1 MLLNLRIPGPTPCPD
16 DVMEAM
22 SHPMINHRS
31 GDFKDVML
39 RVTQGVK
46 DVMKTEG
53 DPLILSASGTGG
65 LEAAI
70 VNVLSPGDKV
80 LSVGIGYFGDRFASI
95 AETYGANVTRLK
107 FPWGEAADSDS
118 ICNALRNDSSIK
130 AVIVTHN
137 ETSTGVTNDLLGIS
151 QIVKD
156 EFGKLLI
163 VDGVSSVSSL
173 PLPVDKWRCDVV
185 VTASQKGW
193 MVPPGLAFISMS
205 KEAWKANEVAS
216 MPRFYFDL
224 SKANNSLSKGET
236 PWTPALSAIF
246 AMDVAL
252 KRINDEGIENVFSRH
267 AALGN
272 FTRKNIESLGLSIL
286 PNKEVA
292 SNTVTAVAVPED
304 FDIARFR
311 KILRDEHDVVVAGG
325 QGALRDKIFRIGHLG
340 YVVESD
346 IRIALKA
353 ISTTLDSFGFRS
365 KTGTI

>member
-1 MLLNLRIPGPTPCPD
+1 MNLRIPGPTPCPD

-31 GDFKDVML
+31 SEFKDVML
-39 RVTQGVK
+39 RVTQGIK
-46 DVMKTEG
+46 DVMKTEA
-53 DPLILSASGTGG
+53 DLLILSASGTGG

-80 LSVGIGYFGDRFASI
+80 LSIGIGYFGDRFASI

-107 FPWGEAADSDS
+107 FPWGEAADHES
-118 ICNALRNDSSIK
+118 IRNALRNDSLIK

-137 ETSTGVTNDLLGIS
+137 ETSTGVTNDLFSIS
-151 QIVKD
+151 RIVKQ

-173 PLPVDKWRCDVV
+173 PLAVDEWNCDVV

-224 SKANNSLSKGET
+224 SKAKDSLAKGET
-236 PWTPALSAIF
+236 PWTPVLSAIF

-252 KRINDEGIENVFSRH
+252 KRIKDEGIENVFARH

-272 FTRKNIESLGLSIL
+272 FTRKGIESIGLSIL
-286 PNKEVA
+286 PNEEVA
-292 SNTVTAVAVPED
+292 SNTVTAVTVPGGL
-304 FDIARFR
+304 DIVKFR
-311 KILRDEHDVVVAGG
+311 KMLRDEHDVVVAGG
-325 QGALRDKIFRIGHLG
+325 QGTLQNKIFRIGHLG
-340 YVVESD
+340 YVVEND
-346 IRIALKA
+346 IQIALEA
-353 ISTTLDSFGFRS
+353 ISVALGNFGFQS
-365 KTGTI
+365 KVGKAQ